1 MKAPSGQA
9 CVMIVAGEASGDQ
22 HGAKLVCRNAAVEP
36 DYFFLRDRRQGPGLG
51 RGAHSGRYRR
61 LTVVGITEVIAK
73 LPVVYRSLAVAKKL
87 LQSLKPDLLILIDFP
102 DFNLRV
108 ASAARKLGIPVLYY
122 ISPQIWAWRRGR
134 VKKIGKLV
142 SHMAVILPFEA
153 DFYSVHGIPVT
164 FVGHP
169 LLDRTSGNGEEGD
182 AAEDSAEHVLIGL
195 LPGSREVEINRLL
208 PVMLDAAERMH
219 KQDPRLTFTVSVAP
233 TVERKLLEAMI
244 KGRSTDGSISFSEE
258 PVERLF
264 GRCRLIVAASGT
276 VTLQAA
282 IAGTPMVII
291 YKVSPISY
299 WLGRALIRVDHIG
312 LINLIA
318 GRRLVP
324 ELIQDQV
331 TAANITDQVF
341 GLLSD
346 DGATCS
352 AEKGP
357 ADSRAA
363 AGRTGRFAAGGADR
377 SGFDELRQKV
387 NVIQHKSRIW
397 VTSQA

>member
-1 MKAPSGQA
+1 
-9 CVMIVAGEASGDQ
+9 MIVAGEASGDQ
-22 HGAKLVCRNAAVEP
+22 HGAKLVAEMRRSNPAI
-36 DYFFLRDRRQGPGLG
+36 FFCGIGGKSMASAGVRILVDT
-51 RGAHSGRYRR
+51 AD

-108 ASAARKLGIPVLYY
+108 ASAARKLGLPVLYY

-153 DFYSVHGIPVT
+153 DFYSVHDIPVT

-169 LLDRTSGNGEEGD
+169 LLDRTSGNEEEGK
-182 AAEDSAEHVLIGL
+182 AAAGSSERTLIGL
-195 LPGSREVEINRLL
+195 LPGSREVEIKRLL
-208 PVMLDAAERMH
+208 PVMLDAAERMQ
-219 KQDPRLTFTVSVAP
+219 KRDPKLIFTVSVAP
-233 TVERKLLEAMI
+233 TVERKLLETMRR
-244 KGRSTDGSISFSEE
+244 GRGKNGSISFSEE

-282 IAGTPMVII
+282 IAGIPMVII

-324 ELIQDQV
+324 ELIQDQA
-331 TAANITDQVF
+331 TAASISDQVF
-341 GLLSD
+341 GLLND
-346 DGATCS
+346 EKRLAQLKKDLLTAGQLLGGPGAS
-352 AEKGP
+352 RRVAQIALGLM
-357 ADSRAA
+357 SRA
-363 AGRTGRFAAGGADR
+363 G
-377 SGFDELRQKV
+377 KCV
-387 NVIQHKSRIW
+387 
-397 VTSQA
+397 

>member
-1 MKAPSGQA
+1 MKTRSGQT

-22 HGAKLVCRNAAVEP
+22 HGAKLVAEMRRSNPTIFFCGIGGKALASAGVRILVDTAV
-36 DYFFLRDRRQGPGLG
+36 
-51 RGAHSGRYRR
+51 
-61 LTVVGITEVIAK
+61 LTVVGITEVFAK
-73 LPVVYRSLAVAKKL
+73 LPVVYRSLALAKKL

-108 ASAARKLGIPVLYY
+108 ATAARKLGIPVLYY

-134 VKKIGKLV
+134 VKKIGRLV

-153 DFYSVHGIPVT
+153 DFYSAHGIPVT

-169 LLDRTSGNGEEGD
+169 LLDRITGDEEEGD
-182 AAEDSAEHVLIGL
+182 TVEDSAERTLIGL
-195 LPGSREVEINRLL
+195 LPGSREVEIKRLL

-219 KQDPRLTFTVSVAP
+219 KQDPRLKFAVSVAP
-233 TVERKLLEAMI
+233 TVERKMLEAMI
-244 KGRSTDGSISFSEE
+244 KGRGRDGSISLSEI

-264 GRCRLIVAASGT
+264 GRCRLVVAASGT

-324 ELIQDQV
+324 ELIQDQA
-331 TAANITDQVF
+331 TAESISDQVF
-341 GLLSD
+341 DLLAD
-346 DGATCS
+346 DERLAQLKQDLLT
-352 AEKGP
+352 
-357 ADSRAA
+357 
-363 AGRTGRFAAGGADR
+363 AGRVLGEAGA
-377 SGFDELRQKV
+377 
-387 NVIQHKSRIW
+387 SRRVAQIALGLM
-397 VTSQA
+397 S

>member
-22 HGAKLVCRNAAVEP
+22 HGAKLVAEMRRSNPAI
-36 DYFFLRDRRQGPGLG
+36 FFCGIGGKAMASAGVRILVDTAG
-51 RGAHSGRYRR
+51 

-108 ASAARKLGIPVLYY
+108 AATARKLGIPVLYY

-153 DFYSVHGIPVT
+153 DFYSAHGIPVS

-169 LLDRTSGNGEEGD
+169 LLDRIAGDEEEGD
-182 AAEDSAEHVLIGL
+182 TTEDSAAHTLIGL
-195 LPGSREVEINRLL
+195 LPGSREVEIKRLL
-208 PVMLDAAERMH
+208 PVMLDAAEKMH
-219 KQDPRLTFTVSVAP
+219 KQDPRLKFAVSVAP
-233 TVERKLLEAMI
+233 TVERKMLEAMI
-244 KGRSTDGSISFSEE
+244 KGRGGNGSISLSEI

-264 GRCRLIVAASGT
+264 GMCRLVVAASGT

-291 YKVSPISY
+291 YKVSQISY

-312 LINLIA
+312 MINLIA

-324 ELIQDQV
+324 ELIQDQA
-331 TAANITDQVF
+331 TAAKISDQVF

-346 DGATCS
+346 
-352 AEKGP
+352 EK
-357 ADSRAA
+357 
-363 AGRTGRFAAGGADR
+363 RFAQLKKDLLKAGQLLGGA
-377 SGFDELRQKV
+377 GA
-387 NVIQHKSRIW
+387 SRRVAQIALDLM
-397 VTSQA
+397 S

>member
-22 HGAKLVCRNAAVEP
+22 HGAKLVAEMRRSNPAI
-36 DYFFLRDRRQGPGLG
+36 FFCGIGGKAMASAGVRILVDT
-51 RGAHSGRYRR
+51 AD

-73 LPVVYRSLAVAKKL
+73 LPVVYRSLVVAKKL

-108 ASAARKLGIPVLYY
+108 AATARKLGIPVLYY

-153 DFYSVHGIPVT
+153 DFYSAHGIPVT

-169 LLDRTSGNGEEGD
+169 LLDRITGEEEGD
-182 AAEDSAEHVLIGL
+182 AAEDSAEHTLIGL
-195 LPGSREVEINRLL
+195 LPGSREVEIKRLL

-219 KQDPRLTFTVSVAP
+219 RQDPRLKFAVSVAP
-233 TVERKLLEAMI
+233 TVERKMLEAMI
-244 KGRSTDGSISFSEE
+244 KGRGGDGSISLSEI

-264 GRCRLIVAASGT
+264 GMCRLVVAASGT

-291 YKVSPISY
+291 YKVSQISY

-312 LINLIA
+312 MINLIA

-324 ELIQDQV
+324 ELIQDQA
-331 TAANITDQVF
+331 TAAEISDQVF

-346 DGATCS
+346 
-352 AEKGP
+352 EK
-357 ADSRAA
+357 
-363 AGRTGRFAAGGADR
+363 RFAQLKKDLLTAGQLLGGPGA
-377 SGFDELRQKV
+377 
-387 NVIQHKSRIW
+387 SRRVAQI
-397 VTSQA
+397 ALDLMR

>member
-1 MKAPSGQA
+1 MKAPCGQA

-22 HGAKLVCRNAAVEP
+22 HGAKLVAEMRRSDPNIFFCGIGGRALAAAGVRILV
-36 DYFFLRDRRQGPGLG
+36 DT
-51 RGAHSGRYRR
+51 AV

-108 ASAARKLGIPVLYY
+108 ASAARKIGIPVLYY

-134 VKKIGKLV
+134 VKKIGRLV

-169 LLDRTSGNGEEGD
+169 LLDRTSGNGEEGH
-182 AAEDSAEHVLIGL
+182 AAGGSAERALIGL

-219 KQDPRLTFTVSVAP
+219 KQDPKLTFTVSVAP
-233 TVERKLLEAMI
+233 TVARELLEAMMR
-244 KGRSTDGSISFSEE
+244 GRGAGGSISFSEE

-282 IAGTPMVII
+282 IAGTPMVIV

-324 ELIQDQV
+324 ELIQDQA
-331 TAANITDQVF
+331 TAANIADQAF
-341 GLLSD
+341 SLL
-346 DGATCS
+346 
-352 AEKGP
+352 
-357 ADSRAA
+357 ADEERLAQLKKDLLA
-363 AGRTGRFAAGGADR
+363 AGQLLGGPGA
-377 SGFDELRQKV
+377 
-387 NVIQHKSRIW
+387 SRRVAQIALGLM
-397 VTSQA
+397 S

>member
-22 HGAKLVCRNAAVEP
+22 HGAKLVAEMRRSNPAI
-36 DYFFLRDRRQGPGLG
+36 FFCGIGGKAMASAGVRIMVDT
-51 RGAHSGRYRR
+51 AD

-108 ASAARKLGIPVLYY
+108 AATARKLGIPVLYY

-153 DFYSVHGIPVT
+153 DFYSAHGIPVS

-169 LLDRTSGNGEEGD
+169 LLDRITGDEEEGD
-182 AAEDSAEHVLIGL
+182 TAEDHAEHTLIGL
-195 LPGSREVEINRLL
+195 LPGSREVEIKRLL

-219 KQDPRLTFTVSVAP
+219 KQDPRLKFAVSVAP
-233 TVERKLLEAMI
+233 TVERKMLEAMI
-244 KGRSTDGSISFSEE
+244 KGRGGNGSISLSEI

-264 GRCRLIVAASGT
+264 GMCRLVVAASGT

-291 YKVSPISY
+291 YKVSQISY

-312 LINLIA
+312 MINLIA

-324 ELIQDQV
+324 ELIQDQA
-331 TAANITDQVF
+331 TAANISDQAF
-341 GLLSD
+341 GLLND
-346 DGATCS
+346 
-352 AEKGP
+352 EK
-357 ADSRAA
+357 
-363 AGRTGRFAAGGADR
+363 RFAQLKKDLLTAGQLLGGPGA
-377 SGFDELRQKV
+377 
-387 NVIQHKSRIW
+387 SRRVAQIALGLM
-397 VTSQA
+397 S